1 MSITLKIIG
10 IALFYI
16 ITIGSGIVMHKK
28 GRPFKPLLAMAH
40 KVITLVVVVGTI
52 LLVRTA
58 FTEAIPSTL
67 VIILF
72 TVSMLLLISLFVTG
86 ALLSGEKEMPKIILV
101 LHDISTYTAPIT
113 IGVTFFLMF
122 KN

>member
-1 MSITLKIIG
+1 MTTTLKIIG

-40 KVITLVVVVGTI
+40 KVIALVVVVGTI

-67 VIILF
+67 AITLF
-72 TVSMLLLISLFVTG
+72 AVSMLLLISLFVTG
-86 ALLSGEKEMPKIILV
+86 AMLSGEKEMPKIVLI
-101 LHDISTYTAPIT
+101 LHDVATYLTPLTVGIS
-113 IGVTFFLMF
+113 FFLLF
-122 KN
+122 